1 MFASSFLMSTEILIS
16 TSEIK
21 ISVLIKK
28 EDANKAVAA
37 IHAKFF
43 EQIGQ

>member
-1 MFASSFLMSTEILIS
+1 MVS

-28 EDANKAVAA
+28 EDAEKAVAA
-37 IHAKFF
+37 IHDAFYDSDK
-43 EQIGQ
+43 